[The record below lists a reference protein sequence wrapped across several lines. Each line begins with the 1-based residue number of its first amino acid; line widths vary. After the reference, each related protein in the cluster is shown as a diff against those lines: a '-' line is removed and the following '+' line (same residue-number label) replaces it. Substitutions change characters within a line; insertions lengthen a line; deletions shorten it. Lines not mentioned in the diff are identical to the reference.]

1 MEASMAND
9 KAKSTDLRNI
19 SDQIGQGSQDAV
31 RHEKDAQHHK
41 FHKESRPSSGDEKNA
56 QRSKARAQQDSVD
69 MQQIE
74 GQHPEI
80 PKVGSRDAPGG

>member
-1 MEASMAND
+1 MSND
-9 KAKSTDLRNI
+9 DKNLNI
-19 SDQIGQGSQDAV
+19 AAPSKVSPTGQSQDAV

-41 FHKESRPSSGDEKNA
+41 FHKEPRPSSEDEKHA

-74 GQHPEI
+74 GQQPEI